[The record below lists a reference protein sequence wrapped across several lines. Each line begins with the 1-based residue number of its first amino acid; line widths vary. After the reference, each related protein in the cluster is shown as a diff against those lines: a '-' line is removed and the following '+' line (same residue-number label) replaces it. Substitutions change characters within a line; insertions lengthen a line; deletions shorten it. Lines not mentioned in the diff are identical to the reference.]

1 MVAFALSEHWLEEE
15 EFDDEDEEA
24 FVFRFRFDRMSNL
37 FLILVSDFSVGCWY
51 GLACFFF
58 LPPGGE
64 KEFAKGGSVFLLGR
78 LGKSTKDSVWG
89 EILADSIKSA
99 LNG

>member
-15 EFDDEDEEA
+15 EFDDEDKEA
-24 FVFRFRFDRMSNL
+24 FVLRFRFDRMSNL
-37 FLILVSDFSVGCWY
+37 FLILVSGLSVGCWY

-64 KEFAKGGSVFLLGR
+64 KEFAKGGFVGETWEIHERFSLGR
-78 LGKSTKDSVWG
+78 DIGRFDKICS
-89 EILADSIKSA
+89 
-99 LNG
+99 